1 MLHSSRTLIVRALRA
16 VAVWPPS
23 RWGTAAGGAALTAL
37 VVGLPTAV
45 IPNPLFTRTVA
56 TPFWGYPSLVL
67 TAALAGLL
75 LATYV
80 PTGAGASDQRP
91 SRLGTVGGLLGFLAV
106 GCPVCNKLVLLALGT
121 SGALSIWQP
130 LQPLLAVASLTL
142 LAVATVR
149 RLAGEIACPAA

>member
-1 MLHSSRTLIVRALRA
+1 MLHSSRTFIVRALRA
-16 VAVWPPS
+16 VAVWPLS
-23 RWGTAAGGAALTAL
+23 RWGIAAGGAVLTAL

-45 IPNPLFTRTVA
+45 IPNPLFTRTVP
-56 TPFWGYPSLVL
+56 TPFWGYPSLAL
-67 TAALAGLL
+67 TAVLAGLL

-80 PTGAGASDQRP
+80 RTGARARDRRP
-91 SRLGTVGGLLGFLAV
+91 SRLGTVGGLLGFFAV

-130 LQPLLAVASLTL
+130 LQPLLAVVSLAL
-142 LAVATVR
+142 LTVATVR

>member
-1 MLHSSRTLIVRALRA
+1 M
-16 VAVWPPS
+16 
-23 RWGTAAGGAALTAL
+23 
-37 VVGLPTAV
+37 
-45 IPNPLFTRTVA
+45 IPNPLFTRTVP
-56 TPFWGYPSLVL
+56 TPAWGYPALAV

-80 PTGAGASDQRP
+80 RTGASADDRRP
-91 SRLGTVGGLLGFLAV
+91 RRMGMLGGLLGFFAV
-106 GCPVCNKLVLLALGT
+106 GCPVCNKLVLLAIGT

-130 LQPLLAVASLTL
+130 LQPLLAVVSVVL